1 MRPVQRETGRIVPMP
16 TRAVVPGVR
25 AVAVRRRGDRLEE
38 DLVVVE
44 EPLEIRVDGKPL
56 VVTMRT
62 PGHDAE
68 LAAGFLY
75 GEGVIASGHDLRT
88 IQTRTGT
95 GTDSTRIRVAQF
107 GGDRVE
113 VELREPAPAAVTA
126 KREFRAT
133 AACGVCGK
141 EQIEDL
147 HQDLPPIVPIAFSTD
162 LLETLPDTLRQAQTL
177 FDQTGGIH
185 AAGLFTDEGA
195 PLCVRED
202 IGRHNAVD
210 KVIGHAVMKN
220 EVPLTGRILVV
231 SGRAGFELVQK
242 ALKAAIPV
250 MVSVGAASSVA
261 VDMATSAGMALYS
274 FAGPGRGNLHV
285 KA

>member
-1 MRPVQRETGRIVPMP
+1 MP
-16 TRAVVPGVR
+16 TPAVVPGVR

-62 PGHDAE
+62 QGHDVE

-75 GEGVIASGHDLRT
+75 SEGVIASGRDLRT
-88 IQTRTGT
+88 IQTTRGT
-95 GTDSTRIRVAQF
+95 GTDSARIRVAQF
-107 GGDRVE
+107 RGDRVE
-113 VELREPAPAAVTA
+113 VEVREPAPPPAVEQA
-126 KREFRAT
+126 RREFRAT

-147 HQDLPPIVPIAFSTD
+147 YQDLPPIVPIAFSTD

-185 AAGLFTDEGA
+185 AAGLFTDAGA

-210 KVIGHAVMKN
+210 KVIGHAVLKN

-285 KA
+285 TA